1 MQYQMLQFGRK
12 NALRLRIINN
22 ESIWNVIHFKII
34 PWHSHLYMR
43 NLHKS
48 QLSRCYFICKFA
60 AHLHSWTAFIYAS
73 TDLLLHEL
81 VREIHL
87 KLFFNTLSFHSSHAF
102 TLSSFALLPFSSIPS
117 V

>member
-1 MQYQMLQFGRK
+1 MKCDSFPSKLFFDTH
-12 NALRLRIINN
+12 ISTCVTCINL
-22 ESIWNVIHFKII
+22 S
-34 PWHSHLYMR
+34 S
-43 NLHKS
+43 
-48 QLSRCYFICKFA
+48 SRCYFICKFA